1 MYQIKSLNTEILV
14 TWFIEIF
21 EKLIFYANKSTF
33 KIHILIRKSKLY
45 LVKKK
50 TDELNATTTATAM
63 GKKEDAG
70 EEKKQKYLKNQ
81 FFFFETFQ
89 INFKTKCKHLS
100 FFSSFI
106 LWNKKTTTHT
116 HKSDIYFNCYWFE
129 CIYTWWIANNE

>member
-1 MYQIKSLNTEILV
+1 
-14 TWFIEIF
+14 
-21 EKLIFYANKSTF
+21 
-33 KIHILIRKSKLY
+33 LY

-106 LWNKKTTTHT
+106 L
-116 HKSDIYFNCYWFE
+116 
-129 CIYTWWIANNE
+129 